1 MKPHIRKNGALWLC
15 GVLGSLGFVG
25 VGYTPAMAY
34 AEWEALCKQ

>member
-1 MKPHIRKNGALWLC
+1 MKPHIVKRWGMWYC
-15 GVLGSLGFVG
+15 GIRGVMYA